1 MPYTALLDAN
11 VLVPYTL
18 TDILL
23 RLAEAG
29 FFRPLWSTEVL
40 AETERTLAHLYP
52 DVQRS
57 RFHDRLATMDLFFT
71 DAAVTG
77 WEPLVASI
85 ALPDP
90 GDRHVVA
97 AAVVGGA
104 DAIVTANLTDFPAS
118 TLASFDIVAVHPD
131 DFLLD
136 QWDLDPTVVAQVL
149 RDTAA
154 ARQRPEVTL
163 TEILDQ
169 LHRSGAPRFSAHA
182 APTPPRRP
190 PE

>member
-23 RLAEAG
+23 RLSEAG

-52 DVQRS
+52 DVDNS
-57 RFHDRLATMDLFFT
+57 RFHDRLTAMDLFFT
-71 DAAVTG
+71 DVTVTG
-77 WEPLVASI
+77 WES
-85 ALPDP
+85 LPDP
-90 GDRHVVA
+90 DDRHVVA

-104 DAIVTANLTDFPAS
+104 DAIITANLTDFPDP
-118 TLASFDIVAVHPD
+118 TLA
-131 DFLLD
+131 
-136 QWDLDPTVVAQVL
+136 AQIL

-154 ARQRPEVTL
+154 ARQRPEVTVADV
-163 TEILDQ
+163 LDQ
-169 LHRSGAPRFSAHA
+169 LSRSGTPRFA
-182 APTPPRRP
+182 AQAAAALCVNLC
-190 PE
+190 